1 MIEHVRKT
9 LVLLC
14 SIYKSP
20 SLYGWVSS
28 CWVGALGALD
38 VHVSTPSPRNL
49 RHSSE
54 RVAIVERIL
63 GVNPQLIQ
71 SSHRFRLAQQGFE
84 LLQGDDDRRLSW
96 CH

>member
-38 VHVSTPSPRNL
+38 VHVSTPFPSESPTF
-49 RHSSE
+49 
-54 RVAIVERIL
+54 
-63 GVNPQLIQ
+63 QLIQ

-84 LLQGDDDRRLSW
+84 LLPGAMMTAG
-96 CH
+96 

>member
-38 VHVSTPSPRNL
+38 VHVSTPFPSESPTFIGTSCHCRAHFGGQPPAYSKL
-49 RHSSE
+49 SPLS
-54 RVAIVERIL
+54 ACATRI
-63 GVNPQLIQ
+63 
-71 SSHRFRLAQQGFE
+71 
-84 LLQGDDDRRLSW
+84 
-96 CH
+96 